1 MSKEKQESIFN
12 IEKII
17 VREKGK
23 NKRVP
28 MKWFSFNFFFRLDS
42 SLGLNVVENR
52 DEKTF
57 LEATFLT

>member
-23 NKRVP
+23 NKQVP

-42 SLGLNVVENR
+42 SLGLNVVEI
-52 DEKTF
+52 EMKKLF
-57 LEATFLT
+57 